1 MARKRIDR
9 RRFLTN
15 AAAGGAGLAA
25 LSAAG
30 GAQTA
35 AANETIRVGIIG
47 PGGRGT
53 QLLKE
58 CIEYGSSYKARVT
71 AVCDIWTKNLAA
83 AAKTVRESYSVE
95 PKTHGDY
102 QRLLDDPEIDAVIIA
117 TPDHQHS
124 KMLKAAIEAGKDV
137 YLEKPMGNVLDEL
150 NAAFKAVEES
160 DRVVQV
166 GTQRRSWPRYR
177 SAIDMMRQGRLG
189 DVVKVDVIWNAH
201 SPYRWAKKQR
211 DLDAVQEADIDWK
224 AFLMGKPDRPF
235 DAKVF
240 RSFRLFREFSSAIVD
255 QWMTHGID
263 VVHMLTGE
271 LYPTRVVAL
280 GDIYRFR
287 DYRENPDMMQALLH
301 YGSGEKTFL
310 ATYGTCLQNGAGRAT
325 RVLGTRGT
333 LEVEDVWRISG
344 DGIEKGDKIAE
355 AEEIPEKPGTR
366 HHMANWLD
374 CVRRRAPEDLYAP
387 PIAGYGHSIACIMA
401 VNAMWSGRRMVFDPE
416 TRQIDEG

>member
-1 MARKRIDR
+1 MAEKTIYR
-9 RRFLTN
+9 RQFLTR
-15 AAAGGAGLAA
+15 AATSGAGLAA
-25 LSAAG
+25 FSAAV
-30 GAQTA
+30 GAQSA
-35 AANETIRVGIIG
+35 APTDTIRIGVIG

-53 QLLKE
+53 LLLKQ
-58 CIEYGSSYKARVT
+58 CIEHGSTYGARVT
-71 AVCDIWTKNLAA
+71 SVCDIWTKNLAA

-95 PKTHGDY
+95 PKTHSDY
-102 QRLLDDPEIDAVIIA
+102 RRVLDDPEVDAVIIA

-137 YLEKPMGNVLDEL
+137 YIEKPMGNVLDEL

-166 GTQRRSWPRYR
+166 GTQRRSEPRYR
-177 SAIDMMRQGRLG
+177 TAVDMMRQGRLG
-189 DVVKVDVIWNAH
+189 DVVKVDVIWNMY
-201 SPYRWAKKQR
+201 SPYRWAKKQK
-211 DLDAVQEADIDWK
+211 DLDDVKESDIDWK

-235 DAKVF
+235 DAKIF
-240 RSFRLFREFSSAIVD
+240 RSFRLYREFSSAIID

-271 LYPTRVVAL
+271 LYPTAVVAL
-280 GDIYRFR
+280 GDIYRYR
-287 DYRENPDMMQALLH
+287 DYRENPDMMQAVLN
-301 YGSGEKTFL
+301 YGHGGKPFL
-310 ATYGTCLQNGAGRAT
+310 ATYGTCLQNGAGRAA
-325 RVLGTRGT
+325 RVLGSRGT
-333 LEVEDVWRISG
+333 LEVEDRWRISG
-344 DGIEKGDKIAE
+344 DGIESNDAIQE

-401 VNAMWSGRRMVFDPE
+401 TNAMWSGRRMVFDPE
-416 TRQIDEG
+416 TRQVEEG